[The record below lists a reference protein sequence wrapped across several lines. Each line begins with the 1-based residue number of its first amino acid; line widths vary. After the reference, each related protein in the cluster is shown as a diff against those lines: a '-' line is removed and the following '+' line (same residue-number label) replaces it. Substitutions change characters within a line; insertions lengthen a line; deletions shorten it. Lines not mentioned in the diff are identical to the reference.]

1 MTKAPQATHLRGF
14 CVLPT
19 MGDMSTSTTVND
31 DRPEEQTPKPRRSRG
46 NRLALA
52 ALPLIFILAPWVLA
66 LTAPE
71 QVVITSILVGTPL
84 VLAILAAYD
93 AATYRPNLTFCLL
106 AAACMWLA
114 SRLFY
119 PDGAGWY
126 VWAVII
132 IYIVSVSPW
141 HKKFADEWG
150 TSSEGKE
157 GSGGKE

>member
-1 MTKAPQATHLRGF
+1 
-14 CVLPT
+14 

-31 DRPEEQTPKPRRSRG
+31 DCHEEQTPKPRRSGG
-46 NRLALA
+46 NHLALV
-52 ALPLIFILAPWVLA
+52 ALPLIFILAPWILA

-71 QVVITSILVGTPL
+71 QVVTTSILIGTPL

-132 IYIVSVSPW
+132 VYIVSVSPW
-141 HKKFADEWG
+141 HKKIADEWD
-150 TSSEGKE
+150 TSAEGKE
-157 GSGGKE
+157 DAGGEE

>member
-1 MTKAPQATHLRGF
+1 
-14 CVLPT
+14 
-19 MGDMSTSTTVND
+19 MGDMSTSTSVND
-31 DRPEEQTPKPRRSRG
+31 DRPEEQIPKPRRSGG

-52 ALPLIFILAPWVLA
+52 TLPLIFILAPWILA

-84 VLAILAAYD
+84 VLALLAAYD
-93 AATYRPNLTFCLL
+93 AATYRPNLTFVLL

-141 HKKFADEWG
+141 RKKFADEWG

-157 GSGGKE
+157 DIGGEE

>member
-1 MTKAPQATHLRGF
+1 
-14 CVLPT
+14 
-19 MGDMSTSTTVND
+19 MGDMSTSTSVND
-31 DRPEEQTPKPRRSRG
+31 DRPKEQNAIHRRCRG
-46 NRLALA
+46 NYLALS
-52 ALPLIFILAPWVLA
+52 ALPPVFVLLPWALA
-66 LTAPE
+66 LTLPE
-71 QVVITSILVGTPL
+71 QVVVTSILVGTPL

-93 AATYRPNLTFCLL
+93 AATYRPNLTFGLL

-141 HKKFADEWG
+141 RKKFADEWG
-150 TSSEGKE
+150 ASAEGKE
-157 GSGGKE
+157 DAGGEG